1 MNISIRHY
9 GLICGLLFFA
19 LMMNLPAPEGLSIE
33 GWHVLAVA
41 LWMISWWLTEAV
53 PIPVTALV
61 PLVAFPLLGLGTL
74 KDIAYDYANDAIF
87 LTLGGFMIGAA
98 LQRWNLHLRFALKLI
113 RRVGTEPHHVVGG
126 FMIATAFIS
135 MWISNAAAA
144 LIMLPIAYSVATLIL
159 DEHTGSEQDKKN
171 FGVALMLGLAFSA
184 SIGGMMTLVGSTTNV
199 VFKGY
204 MDDVFGIQI
213 DFLDWMKIGV
223 PVGITLLTAAWLLLC
238 YVVFPCDSRDHKGIR
253 DIINRKLAELGKPT
267 HGEELVIFV
276 FLLTVA
282 LWIFQEPLSEWF
294 PLLALNDASI
304 AVLGA
309 LLMFVIPVDWKK
321 GEMLLEW
328 QDTRDLPWGILLLLG
343 GGLAMAGMLNDHGVA
358 DWIGAYLSSMGD
370 VSPLL
375 LVVITITLVMFVTE
389 FMSNMSTLTAFL
401 PVITSVAIGFGEN
414 PLLLAIPAT
423 LAASCAF
430 MLPISTPPNA
440 VVFSTHLVTV
450 PQMARA
456 GFWLN
461 LISIVVLTLAAY
473 VLLPLFFGVEIGNAP
488 EWAMR

>member
-1 MNISIRHY
+1 MKTIRHY
-9 GLICGLLFFA
+9 GLVCGLLFFA
-19 LMMNLPAPEGLSIE
+19 IMMNLPAPEGLSPE

-41 LWMISWWLTEAV
+41 LWMVSWWLTEAV

-74 KDIAYDYANDAIF
+74 KDVSFDYANEAIF
-87 LTLGGFMIGAA
+87 LTLGGFIIGAA
-98 LQRWNLHLRFALKLI
+98 LQRWNLHLRFALKLV

-126 FMIATAFIS
+126 FMIACAFIS

-144 LIMLPIAYSVATLIL
+144 LIMLPIAYSVASLIL
-159 DEHTGSEQDKKN
+159 DEHEGSDTDKKN
-171 FGVALMLGLAFSA
+171 FGSALMLGLAFSA
-184 SIGGMMTLVGSTTNV
+184 SIGGMMTLVGTTTNV

-204 MDDVFGIQI
+204 MDDVFGLQI

-223 PVGITLLTAAWLLLC
+223 PVGLLMLALAWFLLC
-238 YVVFPCDSRDHKGIR
+238 YMIFPCDSRNHKGIR
-253 DIINRKLAELGKPT
+253 DIIDRKLAEIGKFS
-267 HGEELVIFV
+267 HGEELVMFI
-276 FLLTVA
+276 FLLIVS
-282 LWIFQEPLSEWF
+282 LWIFQEPLHDVL
-294 PLLALNDASI
+294 PLLDLNDASI
-304 AVLGA
+304 AILGA
-309 LLMFVIPVDWKK
+309 ILFFVVPVDWKK

-328 QDTRDLPWGILLLLG
+328 KDTKDLPWGILLLLG

-358 DWIGAYLSSMGD
+358 DWIGNGLSGMGH
-370 VSPLL
+370 VPPLV
-375 LVVITITLVMFVTE
+375 LVFITIALVIFVTE

-401 PVITSVAIGFGEN
+401 PVITSVAIGCGEN

-440 VVFSTHLVTV
+440 IVFSTHLVTV

-456 GFWLN
+456 GMWLN
-461 LISIVVLTLAAY
+461 IAAVFILVFAAY
-473 VLLPLFFGVEIGNAP
+473 VLLPLVFGVELGVLP
-488 EWAMR
+488 DWAKL